1 MKFWEEKLRENSI
14 WGDGSYSRLRDL
26 ISGRI
31 KKEYPRLNNLKKSSN
46 DDEVK
51 KVSKPNPNK
60 ISNAKPRIIKPKKE
74 VEPDDGEIRIPEI
87 QEGTILYGTYKGSG
101 ITSLTYCK
109 VTRRIGTSELKVVEL
124 M

>member
-1 MKFWEEKLRENSI
+1 MKFWEEKVRENSI
-14 WGDGSYSRLRDL
+14 WDDGGYSRVRDL
-26 ISGRI
+26 MSGEI
-31 KKEYPRLNNLKKSSN
+31 KKKYPRLNNLKKNSN
-46 DDEVK
+46 DDEAK
-51 KVSKPNPNK
+51 KVSKPKPSK
-60 ISNAKPRIIKPKKE
+60 ISNAKPRTIKPKKE

-87 QEGTILYGTYKGSG
+87 QEGTILCGTYKGSG